1 MGINMGMDEFWAFVV
16 NALLFFL
23 AFKAGQISV
32 WIRIGMENKER
43 IQARLQEVQPPSFRP
58 VITIEEINGVYYA
71 YDGNDFLAQGASPD
85 ELGHSIAQR
94 FPNKYRLAKVE
105 IKA

>member
-1 MGINMGMDEFWAFVV
+1 MEDFWTFLI

-32 WIRIGMENKER
+32 WIKVGMQQKENV
-43 IQARLQEVQPPSFRP
+43 QVRLEEIRRTGIRP
-58 VITIEEINGVYYA
+58 VITVEEINGIYYA
-71 YDGNDFLAQGASPD
+71 YDGNDFLAQGTNPD
-85 ELGHSIAQR
+85 ELGRSIAER
-94 FPNKYRLAKVE
+94 FPNKYQLAKVE